1 MNLNYRS
8 KRKYS
13 EIEKDKSRKYYLLG
27 LNLQEVSK
35 LMDIPKKTLEKWQ
48 QKYSWKD
55 LKVNNLTKTKAV
67 ELKEKGFSSKEI
79 SSILKIS
86 LTTVWRYCK

>member
-1 MNLNYRS
+1 MNLNDRN

-13 EIEKDKSRKYYLLG
+13 LYERDKSRKYYLLG

-55 LKVNNLTKTKAV
+55 LKDNNIAKTKA
-67 ELKEKGFSSKEI
+67 L
-79 SSILKIS
+79 
-86 LTTVWRYCK
+86 